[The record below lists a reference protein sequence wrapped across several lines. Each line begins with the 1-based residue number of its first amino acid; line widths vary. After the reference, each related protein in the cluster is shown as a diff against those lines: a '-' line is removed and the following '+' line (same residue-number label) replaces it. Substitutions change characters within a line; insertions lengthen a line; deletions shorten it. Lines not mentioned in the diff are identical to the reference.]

1 MITHRLPLPAPAPG
15 HQRELLVHQFG
26 DGDHKAYLQAGL
38 HADEWPGLLTLQLLM
53 ERLTQLE
60 AEGKVLERIDIVPFA
75 NPVGMNQRIFGKTPG
90 RFDFITGQNFNRGMA
105 IDADDL
111 IERVGNRL
119 GADGAT
125 NDALVRTELRTMVA
139 EKAGHYEIEALH
151 RALLSQSL
159 DATVMLDLHCDY
171 EALPHLFYG
180 DHQRDIGSRLAHCLG
195 FPVRLEE
202 DVRGVVAFDGT
213 HTQPWVKL
221 AEATHKP
228 FARPC
233 FAATLE
239 LRGQNDVNETLAR
252 RDCEG
257 ILAFLEAEG
266 FVRDSGAKPQTQE
279 GDSVTIN
286 VDQVKVITA
295 SHSGIAV
302 FHREMGEHLNEG
314 DHYADIVLL
323 DSEGPERIA
332 VTAPASGVL
341 FSRTHQVLTHPGA
354 TLGMIASDKQQIKPG
369 KQLSF

>member
-1 MITHRLPLPAPAPG
+1 MRTHRHPLPAPAPG
-15 HQRELLVHQFG
+15 HQRELLIHQFG
-26 DGDHKAYLQAGL
+26 EGDHKAYLQAGL

-60 AEGKVLERIDIVPFA
+60 AQGKVLQRIDIVPFA

-111 IERVGNRL
+111 LERVEHRL
-119 GADGAT
+119 GEVAVA
-125 NDALVRTELRTMVA
+125 NDALVRTELRALVA
-139 EKAGHYEIEALH
+139 DKSGHYEIEALH
-151 RALLSQSL
+151 KALLSQSL
-159 DATVMLDLHCDY
+159 DATLMLDLHCDY

-180 DHQRDIGSRLAHCLG
+180 DHQRETGNRLAHCLG

-202 DVRGVVAFDGT
+202 DVRGTVAFDGT

-221 AEATHKP
+221 AEATGKA

-239 LRGQNDVNETLAR
+239 LRGQNDVNESLAR
-252 RDCEG
+252 RDSEG

-266 FVRDSGAKPQTQE
+266 FVRDSGAEPQQQE
-279 GDSVTIN
+279 GDTVTIN
-286 VDQVKVITA
+286 VDQVKVISAT
-295 SHSGIAV
+295 HSGIVV

-314 DHYADIVLL
+314 DHFADIVLL

-332 VTAPASGVL
+332 VAAPASGVL
-341 FSRTHQVLTHPGA
+341 FSRTHQALTHPGV